1 MNLLGLSPP
10 PVSEAEVGIR
20 KKKKGGEQ
28 WNWTER
34 SKERKGKSN
43 IEMEK
48 MSDTDLW
55 TLCRQGQ
62 RVLSSLFE
70 NSISKWPEYSNLE
83 DRIHE
88 AQRIGVEP
96 IRPKKASVDS
106 QTRPRKRQHLLQ
118 IS

>member
-1 MNLLGLSPP
+1 MNLLGLSSLPE
-10 PVSEAEVGIR
+10 SEADVGIR
-20 KKKKGGEQ
+20 QEEEGRGAVKLNWKKQREVKHRDG
-28 WNWTER
+28 
-34 SKERKGKSN
+34 
-43 IEMEK
+43 K
-48 MSDTDLW
+48 MSDADLW

-70 NSISKWPEYSNLE
+70 NSISKWHEYSKLD
-83 DRIHE
+83 DRLYG

-106 QTRPRKRQHLLQ
+106 QTRPRKRHLLQ

>member
-1 MNLLGLSPP
+1 MNLLGLSSL

-20 KKKKGGEQ
+20 QEEEGRGAVKLNWKKQREK
-28 WNWTER
+28 
-34 SKERKGKSN
+34 RKVKHRDG
-43 IEMEK
+43 K
-48 MSDTDLW
+48 MSNADLW

-62 RVLSSLFE
+62 RVLGSLFE
-70 NSISKWPEYSNLE
+70 NSISKWHEYSNLD
-83 DRIHE
+83 DRLYG